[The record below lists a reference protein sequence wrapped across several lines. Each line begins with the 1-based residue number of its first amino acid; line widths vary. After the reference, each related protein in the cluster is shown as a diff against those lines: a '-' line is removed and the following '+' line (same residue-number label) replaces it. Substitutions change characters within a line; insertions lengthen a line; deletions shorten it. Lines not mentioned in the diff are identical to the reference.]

1 MYDMNYYLSAYASDY
16 RHAEL
21 LSQAQ
26 QARLRRAARTH
37 SRRSRPQRRTT
48 EH

>member
-1 MYDMNYYLSAYASDY
+1 MSYYLSTYASDY

-26 QARLRRAARTH
+26 RARQRRAARAH
-37 SRRSRPQRRTT
+37 SRRSRPQRRAT